1 MVIKSI
7 SLAVIA
13 LVLSTSANSALV
25 TTGDIVTVNF
35 DISGNP
41 GVVIPPVQMDYQ
53 IIFVPF
59 GSSTGLAVNP
69 GESFAVDWFEN
80 ISDSIPLQT
89 DNPSPFSFDVYSFS
103 NGFFGTGLEDV
114 SGKLVMSNIIGD
126 FNIASISMR
135 TLLND
140 GSFTSYVEQNFVVTP
155 AIPIPAAVW
164 LFGSGLIGLI
174 GFARRKT
181 WC

>member
-1 MVIKSI
+1 MTIKSI
-7 SLAVIA
+7 SLAATA
-13 LVLSTSANSALV
+13 LVLSTSVNSALV
-25 TTGDIVTVNF
+25 STGDIVTVNF

-41 GVVIPPVQMDYQ
+41 GVVIPPEQMDYQ
-53 IIFVPF
+53 IIFTPF
-59 GSSTGLAVNP
+59 GSSADMAVNP
-69 GESFAVDWFEN
+69 GESFTLDWFEN
-80 ISDSIPLQT
+80 ISDSTPLQT
-89 DNPSPFSFDVYSFS
+89 DDPSPFSFDVYSFS

-140 GSFTSYVEQNFVVTP
+140 GSFTSYVEQSFVVTP
-155 AIPIPAAVW
+155 IPIPAAIW

-174 GFARRKT
+174 GFAKRKT